1 METLYLLDTNIIL
14 HYARRSMV
22 QQKMEPEYRLLSR
35 SEVALISYV
44 SEAEARTM
52 AAYREWGKP
61 ALTQLEFV
69 LEAFRIVPIEHE
81 EILKAYTE
89 VDVYSRK
96 QGIKMGKNDLW
107 IAATVRITGAI
118 LLTTDMDFDHL
129 DGVLIAREWVDPIV
143 ERQS

>member
-14 HYARRSMV
+14 HYARRSIV

-61 ALTQLEFV
+61 ALIQLEFV

>member
-14 HYARRSMV
+14 HYARRSVV
-22 QQKMEPEYRLLSR
+22 QQKIEPEYRLLSR
-35 SEVALISYV
+35 SEIALVSYV

-69 LEAFRIVPIEHE
+69 LGAFRTVPIEQE

-89 VDVYSRK
+89 VDVYSRT

-107 IAATVRITGAI
+107 IAATVRVTGAT

-129 DGVLIAREWVDPIV
+129 EGIMLAREWIDPIV

>member
-1 METLYLLDTNIIL
+1 
-14 HYARRSMV
+14 MV